1 MKVIVSQSLLLL
13 LAFRTWSKKSDLKV
27 LKSILLITS
36 IVLLNLSLTG
46 QNKFHQSYFKHSF
59 ISLMPEGEP
68 DQVKAFLPLKPS
80 VVAWGMD
87 PLNSNI
93 QDLTKEFDSYKAI
106 GISQLA
112 CNVWMLTA
120 TEKYMYLNPEF
131 QKAICR
137 DIAGNPIIPGWLD
150 SEYKGI
156 KPWWG
161 CTNNPLYQKLIKDR
175 VVLGIKSGANMLHL
189 DDHMGTSAAV
199 IHSGACFCDDCM
211 NGFNAW
217 LKTNFSKDELNK
229 KGISNIQ
236 DFNYAALIKSDGFT
250 TLDSYKKGIA
260 QNKIPLRDEFL
271 LYQLYS
277 AAELVGELG
286 KIADSTAGRHIPL
299 GVNSWN
305 LDATQL
311 ATSHY
316 ADYFAN
322 EVSHFDVENLIP
334 PFVYMLSTALGK
346 PVFSTGTGEDWIHI
360 RQHEQPVRVGRW
372 ISTAYAFGQY
382 FMYAYN
388 KWGFSEKT
396 GTQWYQTPIKM
407 YEPWCSFITKNAD
420 LFDGFEP
427 VDEVGVLYENEVC
440 RNNNWSVRTICREL
454 NDKNIPVG
462 LAVSGDSWMKHEL
475 TMDQMDKFRIVV
487 LPEETNLTEKEEIMM
502 KELNKQGRLI
512 KWTNAEDLI
521 SKIPKLISISKT
533 DQVWTLPR
541 FRKSDSGKMEYVIH
555 LLNQDY
561 NAEKDVM
568 NVRKG
573 FDVLFSDELT
583 KGKGVSKI
591 SFFEPGE
598 ESKSLKINKTAK
610 GFYVTVPHLNV
621 WAIIKIE

>member
-1 MKVIVSQSLLLL
+1 MKAIVSQSLLLL
-13 LAFRTWSKKSDLKV
+13 LAFRTWSKNIELKV
-27 LKSILLITS
+27 LKSILLLTS

-80 VVAWGMD
+80 VVAWGKD

-93 QDLTKEFDSYKAI
+93 QDLTKEFDSYKEI

-120 TEKYMYLNPEF
+120 TERFMYRNPEY
-131 QKAICR
+131 QKAVCR

-189 DDHMGTSAAV
+189 DDHMGTAAAV

-211 NGFNAW
+211 KGFNAW
-217 LKTNFSKDELNK
+217 LKANFSKEELK
-229 KGISNIQ
+229 IKGISNIQ
-236 DFNYAALIKSDGFT
+236 DFNYAALIKNAGFT

-260 QNKIPLRDEFL
+260 QKKIPLRDEFL
-271 LYQLYS
+271 SYQLYS
-277 AAELVGELG
+277 AAEFVSELG
-286 KIADSTAGRHIPL
+286 KIADSTARRHIPL

-311 ATSHY
+311 ATAYY

-322 EVSHFDVENLIP
+322 EVSNFDVEDLIP
-334 PFVYMLSTALGK
+334 PFVYMLSTAIEK

-407 YEPWCSFITKNAD
+407 YEPWCSFISKNAD

-427 VDEVGVLYENEVC
+427 VDQVGVLYENEVC

-462 LAVSGDSWMKHEL
+462 LAVSGDKWMKHEL
-475 TMDQMDKFRIVV
+475 TMDQMDKFKIVV
-487 LPEETNLTEKEEIMM
+487 LPEVTSLSEKEEILM
-502 KELNKQGRLI
+502 KELKKQGRLI

-533 DQVWTLPR
+533 DKVWTLPR
-541 FRKSDSGKMEYVIH
+541 SRKSDSGKMEYVIH

-561 NAEKDVM
+561 DAEKDVM
-568 NVRKG
+568 NVRKD
-573 FDVLFSDELT
+573 FEVLISNELT
-583 KGKGVSKI
+583 DGKNVSKMSI
-591 SFFEPGE
+591 LEPGE
-598 ESKSLKINKTAK
+598 EPKSLKINKTST